1 MMRKSSIC
9 LLKYSDFS
17 RLNYARVKPK
27 SVVKIG
33 TGWSMPAHNTWGQS
47 EKLWKNFFIFLMPL
61 IATNIL
67 QNLSGTINTVFVGQM
82 MGVQAIAA
90 VAVFFPIL
98 FCLMAFVIGLSA
110 GSTVLVGQAWGA
122 QNIEKVRAVV
132 GSTVFMTLIGGSVIA
147 CLGVVFARSILMAL
161 GIDEAI
167 MHLSLPYVQ
176 WMLAGSPLLFVYI
189 IYTSILRGVGDST
202 TPLIASGMTIL
213 IGLCV
218 TPILIAGYFGFPQL
232 GIIAPAIATILGLV
246 CVLLF
251 LYFYLGYKQHPL
263 RLDAQ
268 MLKHI
273 RFNRQL
279 SKTILRL
286 GIPTGIQMITTSVAG
301 LAIVGLVNRHGADAT
316 AAYGAVNQVLNY
328 IQFPALSIAIAA
340 SIFAAQA
347 IGAGQSELLAKVIR
361 TALTMNIL
369 ITGLLVILAYLFS
382 KYLMALF
389 ITDPAVVELGQ
400 QLLFIV
406 LWSILFFGASAIF
419 ASIMRASGTVNVPT
433 VINILAIVV
442 IEVPCAYLFSQWWG
456 LQGIWYAYALTF
468 VCLCLMQGFYY
479 QLFWKKK
486 TIKTLI

>member
-1 MMRKSSIC
+1 MSAQNP
-9 LLKYSDFS
+9 L
-17 RLNYARVKPK
+17 VQ
-27 SVVKIG
+27 
-33 TGWSMPAHNTWGQS
+33 HQ
-47 EKLWKNFFIFLMPL
+47 KLWKAFFIFLMPL

-98 FCLMAFVIGLSA
+98 FFLMAFVIGLSA
-110 GSTVLVGQAWGA
+110 GSTVLIGQAWGA

-132 GSTVFMTLIGGSVIA
+132 GSTLFMTLIGGSIIA
-147 CLGVVFARSILMAL
+147 LLGVLFARHVLLAL
-161 GIDEAI
+161 GTDEAV

-176 WMLAGSPLLFVYI
+176 WMLAGSPLLFIYI

-213 IGLCV
+213 VGLCV
-218 TPILIAGYFGFPQL
+218 TPVLIAGYWGFPRL
-232 GIIAPAIATILGLV
+232 GIVAPAIASTLGFIS
-246 CVLLF
+246 VLIF
-251 LYFYLGYKQHPL
+251 LYFYLAYKQHPL

-268 MLKHI
+268 MLRHI
-273 RFNRQL
+273 RFDRQL
-279 SKTILRL
+279 SQIILRL
-286 GIPTGIQMITTSVAG
+286 GIPTGVQMVTTSVAG
-301 LAIVGLVNRHGADAT
+301 LVIVGLVNRHGANAT

-347 IGAGQSELLAKVIR
+347 IGAGKSELLAKVTR
-361 TALTMNIL
+361 TALGMNIV
-369 ITGLLVILAYLFS
+369 ITGLLVVLGYLFS

-389 ITDPAVVELGQ
+389 ITDHAVVELGQ

-419 ASIMRASGTVNVPT
+419 ASIMRASGTVTVPMI
-433 VINILAIVV
+433 INIVAIIA
-442 IEVPCAYLFSQWWG
+442 IEVPCAYLFSDWWG
-456 LQGIWYAYALTF
+456 LQGIWYAYALAF
-468 VCLCLMQGFYY
+468 VCLCMMQGLYY
-479 QLFWKKK
+479 QFVWKNK
-486 TIKTLI
+486 TIQTLI